1 MCYEGRFLF
10 EAIPTKPLKQL
21 ANFETQCEMRVDMG
35 CIDKQHKLIYII
47 SYPTHLGQQLH
58 YCLTYLS
65 KLIYSKIYSIFHKMH
80 KETMPPHMQWR
91 TKTQSLYSKILKILS
106 QYQME
111 RLQQLIAPS
120 SPRARWNESKMKR
133 WERDEARKW

>member
-1 MCYEGRFLF
+1 VCYEGRFLF

-47 SYPTHLGQQLH
+47 SYSTHLGQQLH

-65 KLIYSKIYSIFHKMH
+65 KLIYSRDLLNIPQNAQRNNATSYAMKHQDTILVLQN
-80 KETMPPHMQWR
+80 PPKPFLVSNGEVA
-91 TKTQSLYSKILKILS
+91 TTNFSKLPK
-106 QYQME
+106 
-111 RLQQLIAPS
+111 
-120 SPRARWNESKMKR
+120 SKM
-133 WERDEARKW
+133 E